1 MLSGVLYERLYMI
14 IYNMK
19 GMHISLFS
27 CVVGFVHG
35 LASFLFM
42 YFSLKALY
50 QANFSVFS
58 VFSMLGGVLPPFFY
72 GILLAP
78 EKEPVTVGKVVCCTL
93 IIISLICTL
102 PGGKVNNK

>member
-1 MLSGVLYERLYMI
+1 
-14 IYNMK
+14 
-19 GMHISLFS
+19 
-27 CVVGFVHG
+27 
-35 LASFLFM
+35 
-42 YFSLKALY
+42 
-50 QANFSVFS
+50 
-58 VFSMLGGVLPPFFY
+58 MLGGVLLPFFY